1 MQSSLLDESVDVLSD
16 VLLSALLCED
26 VLGTSSIHPAGYMC
40 TPEDDVADEPELC
53 AERRGENREGENE
66 RPDVYQGVDQEI
78 SEREDRRVNAEQ
90 NHCRDEREHSY
101 DHHDLCRPS
110 EGHCTILSL
119 GGQSWTF

>member
-1 MQSSLLDESVDVLSD
+1 MLPD
-16 VLLSALLCED
+16 VLLSELLFEE
-26 VLGTSSIHPAGYMC
+26 LTIASPIHFEGYIC

-53 AERRGENREGENE
+53 AECRGENREDENE
-66 RPDVYQGVDQEI
+66 RSGIHQRVDQEV
-78 SEREDRRVNAEQ
+78 SEREESDGCVHAEQ

-101 DHHDLCRPS
+101 DHHDLCRPF